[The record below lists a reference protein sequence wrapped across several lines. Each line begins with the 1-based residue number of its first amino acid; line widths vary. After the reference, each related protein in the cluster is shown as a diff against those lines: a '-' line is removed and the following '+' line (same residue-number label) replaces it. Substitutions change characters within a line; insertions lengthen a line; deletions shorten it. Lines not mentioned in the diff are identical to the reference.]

1 MNLWFG
7 EFISVTKED
16 RFLFSVC
23 WKTSNHAP
31 RALPRLKFLSISMRM
46 ESKMCLPRAEALE
59 EPMPS
64 PSLMT
69 PEGCQKRT
77 SIAWWLRKDCFE
89 KQLRS
94 YGYSVK
100 QAASQCHSQA
110 PWTAA
115 AATAASLQLFRRI
128 HRGRSGLSRSSIN
141 DNDLHLKQWT
151 YIQRLLQREK

>member
-1 MNLWFG
+1 M
-7 EFISVTKED
+7 KEG

-69 PEGCQKRT
+69 AEVCQKRT

-100 QAASQCHSQA
+100 QAASPCHSQA
-110 PWTAA
+110 IETALKRPEA
-115 AATAASLQLFRRI
+115 RALEHFLFLFEKFTSSWESEALSVVERR
-128 HRGRSGLSRSSIN
+128 HHSSTI
-141 DNDLHLKQWT
+141 T
-151 YIQRLLQREK
+151 I